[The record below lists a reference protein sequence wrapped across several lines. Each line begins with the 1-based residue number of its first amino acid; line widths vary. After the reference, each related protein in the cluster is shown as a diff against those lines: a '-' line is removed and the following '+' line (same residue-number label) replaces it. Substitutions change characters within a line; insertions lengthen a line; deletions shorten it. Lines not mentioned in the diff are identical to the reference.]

1 MKKRLI
7 SYVLVL
13 VMVLGVA
20 GFAAAAQKLVIYT
33 SMKESLI
40 GQLRDAFLKMHP
52 GIEMDYQSAGAG
64 KLMAK
69 IAAER
74 ESGKIMADVLWT
86 SEVPDFYQLQS
97 QGLLEKYVSPEVK
110 NIVNPLTDFDGSFTP
125 VRLGTL
131 GIAYNTRFVKEA
143 PAIWQD
149 LLKPAFKGAFGIANP
164 GLSGTAYVSVAMLEK
179 AFGWEFFQ
187 KLKANGAKMGKG
199 SGQVVDDTASGDL
212 VASLAVD
219 YITNDKIEKGA
230 TLALVYPPEM
240 LVIPSPVTIFKGT
253 PNLDAAKKFVDFLLS
268 KQGQEIIA
276 EEGTLPVRPDV
287 KVPARFK
294 LPTPEDAVKR
304 GIKVDYPKMSAVK
317 EESIKKFSDIMQGK

>member
-1 MKKRLI
+1 MKKRLLA
-7 SYVLVL
+7 SVLVL
-13 VMVLGVA
+13 AMVLGVA
-20 GFAAAAQKLVIYT
+20 GFSAAAQKLVIYT

-40 GQLRDAFLKMHP
+40 GQLRDAFIKMHP

-110 NIVNPLTDFDGSFTP
+110 NIVNPLADFDGSFTP
-125 VRLGTL
+125 ARLGTL

-143 PAIWQD
+143 PRTWQD
-149 LLKPAFKGAFGIANP
+149 LMKPAFKGAFGIANP
-164 GLSGTAYVSVAMLEK
+164 ALSGTAYVSVAMLEK

-253 PNLDAAKKFVDFLLS
+253 PNLEAAKKFVDFLLS

-276 EEGTLPVRPDV
+276 QEGTLPVRPDV
-287 KVPARFK
+287 KVPARFN

-317 EESIKKFSDIMQGK
+317 EESIKRFSDIMQGK

>member
-1 MKKRLI
+1 MTQRILAMI
-7 SYVLVL
+7 
-13 VMVLGVA
+13 VA
-20 GFAAAAQKLVIYT
+20 AAVVVGAAGWAAAAQKLVVYT

-40 GQLRDAFLKMHP
+40 GELRSAFLKKNP
-52 GIEMDYQSAGAG
+52 GLDMDYQSAGAG

-74 ESGKIMADVLWT
+74 ESGKILADVLWT
-86 SEVPDFYQLQS
+86 SEVPDFYQLRA
-97 QGLLEKYVSPEVK
+97 QGVIEKYVSPEVK
-110 NIVNPLTDFDGSFTP
+110 NAVNPLADFDGSFTP
-125 VRLGTL
+125 ARLGTL
-131 GIAYNTRFVKEA
+131 GIGYNTRFIKEA
-143 PAIWQD
+143 PKTWQD
-149 LLKPAFKGAFGIANP
+149 LLQPAYKGAFGIANP
-164 GLSGTAYVSVAMLEK
+164 ALSGTAYVSVAMLEK

-230 TLALVYPPEM
+230 TLALAFPPEL

-268 KQGQEIIA
+268 RDAQEIIA
-276 EEGTLPVRPDV
+276 AEGTLPVRSDV
-287 KVPARFK
+287 PVPAKFN
-294 LPTPEDAVKR
+294 LPKPEDALTR
-304 GIKVDYPKMSAVK
+304 GIKVDYLQMIAVK
-317 EESIKKFSDIMQGK
+317 EETIKKFTDIMQAK

>member
-7 SYVLVL
+7 SSVLVL
-13 VMVLGVA
+13 AMVLGVA

-110 NIVNPLTDFDGSFTP
+110 NIVNPLADFDGSFTP
-125 VRLGTL
+125 ARLGTL

-143 PAIWQD
+143 PTTWQD
-149 LLKPAFKGAFGIANP
+149 LMKPAFKGAFGIANP

-253 PNLDAAKKFVDFLLS
+253 PNLEAAKKFVDFLLS

-276 EEGTLPVRPDV
+276 QEGTLPVRPDV
-287 KVPARFK
+287 KVPAKFN